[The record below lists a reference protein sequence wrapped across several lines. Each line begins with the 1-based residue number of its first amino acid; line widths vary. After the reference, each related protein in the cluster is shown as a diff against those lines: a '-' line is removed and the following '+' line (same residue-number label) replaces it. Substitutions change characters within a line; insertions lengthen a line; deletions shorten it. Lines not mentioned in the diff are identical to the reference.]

1 MAKTIFTGAH
11 AELVAVLV
19 AARKAA
25 GLRQTE
31 VAERIGRNQSHVS
44 LIEMGQRRVDVIE
57 FLELA
62 RALEQLPPSPT
73 RKGFP
78 AAANGDC

>member
-1 MAKTIFTGAH
+1 MAKTIFGGAH

-19 AARKAA
+19 AARKAG

-62 RALEQLPPSPT
+62 RALETDPRALLETVIQRIES
-73 RKGFP
+73 R
-78 AAANGDC
+78 

>member
-62 RALEQLPPSPT
+62 RALEADPRALLDAVIRQIES
-73 RKGFP
+73 R
-78 AAANGDC
+78 